1 MTTIHKSYV
10 DLDNGQIHVREAP
23 ARGEE
28 KHAPLVCLHPA
39 PYSGIYFE
47 TVMPMLNTGRRVI
60 APDYP
65 GYGGS
70 TAPDATPTIGDYA
83 SAILGC
89 IDGLGIDS
97 KVDLLGFHTGCL
109 VGADMALDAPGRVRR
124 LVLCDVPYFDPD
136 MQAELVGKVTDQV
149 SLSTELESL
158 EKSWDLGIRRRADVM
173 GLERAFEIYVEHLR
187 AVPRDDDA
195 FVAAFSYAC
204 EERFGALES
213 DVTVIATKSMLR
225 EPSRAAA
232 RTIPGAKLVDA
243 DDIDAAVF
251 EAGAEQIAAHIST
264 VLEREQ

>member
-1 MTTIHKSYV
+1 MRKLYADTSF
-10 DLDNGQIHVREAP
+10 GQVHVRLLA

-28 KHAPLVCLHPA
+28 TRAPLVCLHPA

-70 TAPDATPTIGDYA
+70 TAPGDTPTIADYA
-83 SAILGC
+83 SAMLGC
-89 IDGLGIDS
+89 IDGLGINS
-97 KVDLLGFHTGCL
+97 KFDLLGFHTGCL
-109 VGADMALDAPGRVRR
+109 VGADIAIDAPERVRR

-136 MQAELVGKVTDQV
+136 MQAELVAKVTDQV
-149 SLSTELESL
+149 SLSAELESL

-204 EERFGALES
+204 EQRFGALQA
-213 DVTVIATKSMLR
+213 DVTVIATRSMLR

-232 RTIPGAKLVDA
+232 RAIPGAKLVEA
-243 DDIDAAVF
+243 DDIEAAVF
-251 EAGAEQIAAHIST
+251 EAGAEQITAHINAA
-264 VLEREQ
+264 LERDS